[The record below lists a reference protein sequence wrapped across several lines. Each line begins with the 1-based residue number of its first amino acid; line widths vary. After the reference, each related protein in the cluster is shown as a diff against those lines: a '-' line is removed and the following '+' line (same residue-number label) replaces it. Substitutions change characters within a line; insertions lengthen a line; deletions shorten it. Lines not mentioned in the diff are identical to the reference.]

1 MDKLVSKRVK
11 SNVMNIDQNNNIE
24 KKIANKR
31 KGNMNKKKN
40 ILLNQPKNDEV
51 IMKKNMKKVKNEKI
65 CKNGKDNIEETSTHL
80 INRRRK
86 DNHIKEAI
94 YKDLEKEKKFASST
108 KGTSIKSS
116 GLLDLNKEE
125 HVEKGMVDNKSVI
138 TRTSSNYSI
147 LNYFKNSKDTN
158 KSGMTN
164 NNNNNNNINNIN
176 NNNNIVKT
184 SSGSNKT
191 RNISNN
197 RNNIHNK
204 PNGYN
209 LKRDNI
215 KITNYMKQ
223 SDRHIE
229 KNNEVHL
236 DKHGYKD
243 DNYKKTFNHNN
254 YLSMKN
260 NIENNLMNYKK
271 CKLDRIHAENNSSI
285 DSFQSKDDKNV
296 IIENKDTYKNKEYMI
311 NKDVVNLTEHKNDS
325 YDMVC
330 NRLGTS
336 CNVLNTISLSQ
347 KNNDNINLN
356 ACNNSLVIKGEERK
370 SRCTGQNRAS
380 SVGLLKRNSIYN
392 YKENLRDDLINNCV
406 EMENMDTTKNINNMK
421 NLDCVSNINYV
432 NNINNNVNINKGLIN
447 SSQEINNSCK
457 NIEYE
462 LNDLNKEEENNNF
475 LYNFKERNT
484 EYLHSINI
492 PYTSNSN
499 NNINK
504 NHLMTSLPTEY
515 RNKSSKSSDELFS
528 RNLLDFENFCSYK
541 FKRNINNNLVN
552 NICNMYEEVNDLDVY
567 PEQMKRGE
575 GSVSYGDNNM
585 CNNRNGY
592 ENNIYNTIKRNSYF
606 FHPYKDDHF
615 EGEKLFKKPRIC
627 VYNVINNGNKYD
639 NNNLSVSHYD
649 DVEKRRR
656 VNLGSSGNMDLHYH
670 HSDLLINKREKV
682 IINEDVN
689 NKEIMKGYIKNF
701 WYLSKKI
708 FFGKYKNCA
717 VSLENEEVERL
728 KEIISFDEKKGKYT
742 LEDLFGW
749 EERKNFE
756 RKKEEK
762 KDTHGGNKMGNYG
775 DKNWEDNYCK
785 SEYYNNNN
793 NNNDDDDAYDDN
805 DDDSTLLDEGMK
817 DICDDETISEKDYV
831 TDKKLKNFRLDLIDG
846 FLYDK
851 QSLYEREMIENEKI
865 FSMISFN
872 HKNYDIHIEKLLNLF
887 PRDFMKKYKIVK
899 KLGEGVYGKVF
910 KAESLD
916 DCYLHFAVKVLR
928 YFWPN
933 FKYKFGSEEF
943 AVNEYNI
950 MRILFHP
957 NVVCLIDSFRVHTY
971 RKGKT
976 KNHRNNKGMI
986 NDEDSAAE
994 YDFSFQRHRKPE
1006 RNQYSPSLETVQ
1018 RNNRYSN
1025 FVAKNCIT
1033 IEDLEKDLVMHSI
1046 DKPENVEQNFSSYR
1060 DGHVYNNDITMGGM
1074 YKKGVKKGEHDSKK
1088 VLLYMGGTNN
1098 VMDKCNIRKDSD
1110 DVYCN
1115 YDYFKGNAAVTNDNN
1130 KNDDDNNKN
1139 DNDNNKG
1146 GGDNN
1151 KNGDGGDD
1159 GGDDVRGV
1167 GKISRGVHNYAYK
1180 SSCRKKMR
1188 KGHVRIKENT
1198 RTIDKLKYR
1207 KHSKKLKKIENKNND
1222 YIENWDLFLVIEKC
1236 DCSLNDILNKVKKK
1250 HSLFIQHIKQC
1261 TAQYLPNERIDMTY
1275 DHIRNYVKYV
1285 YLPLKK
1291 IENRSFYPEMPS
1303 LTEIQTKVVIYQ
1315 MLQGINHFHKKFI
1328 IHRDIKPANTLI
1340 KNIQYLSDGLND
1352 PKEWIVKIADFG
1364 LGVYDHFLKAETKDS
1379 NIITLQYRPPEIL
1392 CNSTLYN
1399 YSVDIWS
1406 VGITMC
1412 ECLLGFVPVTSKF
1425 ESSVLFKIL
1434 VFRGIPNENFDD
1446 LLKKE
1451 FIGELPKFKIDR
1463 LKMLQI
1469 IFTDIYGRRILSDEG
1484 LDLIDQ
1490 FLSYDY
1496 KNRITANE
1504 ALKHK
1509 WFEDVHLHLNEDLLR
1524 YYKDNGTYYF

>member
-164 NNNNNNNINNIN
+164 NNNNNNNINNINN

-701 WYLSKKI
+701 WYLSKKN

-1159 GGDDVRGV
+1159 GGDDG
-1167 GKISRGVHNYAYK
+1167 G
-1180 SSCRKKMR
+1180 
-1188 KGHVRIKENT
+1188 
-1198 RTIDKLKYR
+1198 
-1207 KHSKKLKKIENKNND
+1207 
-1222 YIENWDLFLVIEKC
+1222 
-1236 DCSLNDILNKVKKK
+1236 
-1250 HSLFIQHIKQC
+1250 
-1261 TAQYLPNERIDMTY
+1261 
-1275 DHIRNYVKYV
+1275 
-1285 YLPLKK
+1285 
-1291 IENRSFYPEMPS
+1291 
-1303 LTEIQTKVVIYQ
+1303 
-1315 MLQGINHFHKKFI
+1315 
-1328 IHRDIKPANTLI
+1328 
-1340 KNIQYLSDGLND
+1340 
-1352 PKEWIVKIADFG
+1352 
-1364 LGVYDHFLKAETKDS
+1364 
-1379 NIITLQYRPPEIL
+1379 
-1392 CNSTLYN
+1392 
-1399 YSVDIWS
+1399 
-1406 VGITMC
+1406 
-1412 ECLLGFVPVTSKF
+1412 
-1425 ESSVLFKIL
+1425 
-1434 VFRGIPNENFDD
+1434 
-1446 LLKKE
+1446 
-1451 FIGELPKFKIDR
+1451 
-1463 LKMLQI
+1463 
-1469 IFTDIYGRRILSDEG
+1469 
-1484 LDLIDQ
+1484 
-1490 FLSYDY
+1490 
-1496 KNRITANE
+1496 
-1504 ALKHK
+1504 
-1509 WFEDVHLHLNEDLLR
+1509 
-1524 YYKDNGTYYF
+1524 